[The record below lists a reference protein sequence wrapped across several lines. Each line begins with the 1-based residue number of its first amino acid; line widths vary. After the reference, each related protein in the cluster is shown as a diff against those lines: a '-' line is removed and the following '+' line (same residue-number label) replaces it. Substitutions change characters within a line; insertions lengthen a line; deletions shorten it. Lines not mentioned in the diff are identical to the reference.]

1 MMKNAWAGVAGFAA
15 LALLAG
21 SPRIATGQ
29 TADPDSLKC
38 SAAKLGAVS
47 KDWAGQLKC
56 YAKAV
61 GKGTPATPGDPLL
74 DACLSKVTT
83 KTADSFTKAELK
95 PDCPVDAN
103 AFDQNADGITDGL
116 IGSIRH
122 QIDLGQAIGTT
133 VIYRG
138 LQGPIVTAVNKGIVP
153 LLITNPTGLSKCTS
167 KKVNAAS
174 KLAGALYKCESS
186 IAKKNLPP
194 DPTCTNGL
202 LTGKTD
208 KAVIKFNAAF
218 AKEEAKVGQDCQTT
232 GDASNVASFLF
243 QTFTKMVPSLPRFD
257 GCGNNLQTP
266 SEQCDD
272 GNFNQFDSCP
282 ATCTIAACTPTA
294 TPQTV
299 TVHLADGTA
308 TAATIELDYPE
319 GKVSLPG
326 TGFDPASIENIALAS
341 SFTSVDFDHALRIV
355 VAEGGGLGN
364 DIAQLDFVACNAAPA
379 PVVGDFTCTVKD
391 AADASSQP
399 LTTTCSVTIP

>member
-1 MMKNAWAGVAGFAA
+1 MTKNAWTSVAGLAA

-29 TADPDSLKC
+29 APDPDSLKC

-61 GKGTPATPGDPLL
+61 GKGLPQNDITVTT
-74 DACLSKVTT
+74 CLSKATT

-95 PDCPVDAN
+95 PDCPTDAN
-103 AFDQNADGITDGL
+103 LFDLNVDTIPDGQIN
-116 IGSIRH
+116 SIRN
-122 QIDLGQAIGTT
+122 QLDLGQQLGGT

-138 LQGPIVTAVNKGIVP
+138 LQGPIVAAVNRGIVP
-153 LLITNPTGLSKCTS
+153 LLIPNPTTLSKCTS

-174 KLAGALYKCESS
+174 KLAGALFKCESTV
-186 IAKKNLPP
+186 AKKNLPAS
-194 DPTCTNGL
+194 PTCTNGT

-208 KAVIKFNAAF
+208 KAVLKFNQAF
-218 AKEEAKVGQDCQTT
+218 AKEEAKVPNDCQTT
-232 GDASNVASFLF
+232 EDASDIASFLF
-243 QTFTKMVPSLPRFD
+243 QTFTKVVPSLPRFD

-272 GNFNQFDSCP
+272 GNTNQFDSCP
-282 ATCTIAACTPTA
+282 STCTIAACTPTA

-299 TVHLADGTA
+299 TVHLATATA

-326 TGFDPASIENIALAS
+326 TGFDPASIQNIALAS

-355 VAEGGGLGN
+355 VGEPGGLGN
-364 DIAQLDFVACNAAPA
+364 DIAQLDFVACSAAPA

>member
-61 GKGTPATPGDPLL
+61 GKGLPLNDPTVT
-74 DACLSKVTT
+74 ACLTKVTT

-103 AFDQNADGITDGL
+103 LFDQNVDTIPDGQ
-116 IGSIRH
+116 IGSIRN
-122 QIDLGQAIGTT
+122 QLDLGQQLGGT

-138 LQGPIVTAVNKGIVP
+138 LQGPIVAAVNRGIVP
-153 LLITNPTGLSKCTS
+153 LLIPLPTLSKCTS

-174 KLAGALYKCESS
+174 KLAGALFKCEATV
-186 IAKKNLPP
+186 AKKNLPAS
-194 DPTCTNGL
+194 PTCTNGF

-208 KAVIKFNAAF
+208 KAVLKFDQAF
-218 AKEEAKVGQDCQTT
+218 AKEEAKVGNDCQTT
-232 GDASNVASFLF
+232 GDASDIASFLF
-243 QTFTKMVPSLPRFD
+243 QTFSKVVPALPRFD

-299 TVHLADGTA
+299 TVHLAVATA

-326 TGFDPASIENIALAS
+326 TGFDPPSIQNLALAS

-355 VAEGGGLGN
+355 VGEPGGLGN
-364 DIAQLDFVACNAAPA
+364 DIAALHFVTCNLAAA

-391 AADASSQP
+391 AAGASSEP

>member
-1 MMKNAWAGVAGFAA
+1 MKNAWAGVAGFAA

-61 GKGTPATPGDPLL
+61 GKGIAQNDPTVTT
-74 DACLSKVTT
+74 CLGKVTA

-103 AFDQNADGITDGL
+103 AFDQNTDTIPDGQ

-122 QIDLGQAIGTT
+122 QLDNGFAIGTT
-133 VIYRG
+133 IIYRG

-153 LLITNPTGLSKCTS
+153 LLIPNPTTLSKCTS

-174 KLAGALYKCESS
+174 KLAAALFKCESTV
-186 IAKKNLPP
+186 AKKNLPS
-194 DPTCTNGL
+194 DPTCTNGAQ
-202 LTGKTD
+202 TGKTD
-208 KAVIKFNAAF
+208 KAVLKFDQAF
-218 AKEEAKVGQDCQTT
+218 AKEEAKVGNDCQTT
-232 GDASNVASFLF
+232 GDADNVASFLF
-243 QTFTKMVPSLPRFD
+243 QTFTKVVPALPRFD

-282 ATCTIAACTPTA
+282 STCTIAACSPTA
-294 TPQTV
+294 TTQDV
-299 TVHLADGTA
+299 TVHLAAATA

-319 GKVSLPG
+319 GKLSLPG
-326 TGFDPASIENIALAS
+326 TGFDPASIENVALAS
-341 SFTSVDFDHALRIV
+341 SFTSIDFDHALRIV
-355 VAEGGGLGN
+355 VGEPGGLGN
-364 DIAQLDFVACNAAPA
+364 DIAALHFVTCNLAAA

-391 AADASSQP
+391 AAGASSEP
-399 LTTTCSVTIP
+399 ITTTCSVTLP